1 MKQANTV
8 VGLSVELMAHGVRG
22 GQRLALPAMAARGC
36 GRKSSGRT
44 ARGEPRRRV
53 RTCAARPLWRPAH
66 FSDIDFER
74 CQHYS
79 ELWEARGREG
89 GRGVTRR
96 AEREAGGRTE
106 DRPPHVRGGAQSRA
120 LGSTGEITPVGIP
133 PRGPGLFLG
142 RNLSARTG
150 FLPDPWAGESEE
162 TALVFAGFLPCVSG
176 YDVASWPATGCA
188 WKSPHSDSGLCP
200 PCDAGEAW

>member
-1 MKQANTV
+1 M
-8 VGLSVELMAHGVRG
+8 LRAHSGVQLTSLILTLNDVSITPSSGKPGAERV
-22 GQRLALPAMAARGC
+22 ARGV
-36 GRKSSGRT
+36 
-44 ARGEPRRRV
+44 A
-53 RTCAARPLWRPAH
+53 
-66 FSDIDFER
+66 
-74 CQHYS
+74 
-79 ELWEARGREG
+79 
-89 GRGVTRR
+89 RR

-133 PRGPGLFLG
+133 TRGPGLFLG

-162 TALVFAGFLPCVSG
+162 MALVFTGFLPCVSG
-176 YDVASWPATGCA
+176 CDVASWPATGCA

-200 PCDAGEAW
+200 PCDAEEAW